1 MPAIEFFYFEDCP
14 SHDRALALLQE
25 VMAQQ
30 GMQEVPITVI
40 RVETEEEAVRYG
52 FYGSPTIR
60 IDGVDIAPLPEGIPQ
75 PALAC
80 RAYRRADG
88 RISPLP
94 PRELIEAALQ
104 RGTLSAE
111 AQAERRKS
119 SWQHSSTAT
128 A

>member
-25 VMAQQ
+25 VVERLSIQA
-30 GMQEVPITVI
+30 PITVI

-52 FYGSPTIR
+52 FYGSPTILV
-60 IDGVDIAPLPEGIPQ
+60 DGVDIAPLPQGIPQ

-94 PRELIEAALQ
+94 PRELIEAAL
-104 RGTLSAE
+104 RRTYNIHE
-111 AQAERRKS
+111 VQAERK
-119 SWQHSSTAT
+119 A
-128 A
+128 

>member
-1 MPAIEFFYFEDCP
+1 MHTIEFFYFEDCP

-25 VMAQQ
+25 VMAQH

-40 RVETEEEAVRYG
+40 RVETQEEAERYS

-60 IDGVDIAPLPEGIPQ
+60 VDGVDIAPLPEGIPQ

-104 RGTLSAE
+104 RADHSDEL
-111 AQAERRKS
+111 QVERRN
-119 SWQHSSTAT
+119 A
-128 A
+128 